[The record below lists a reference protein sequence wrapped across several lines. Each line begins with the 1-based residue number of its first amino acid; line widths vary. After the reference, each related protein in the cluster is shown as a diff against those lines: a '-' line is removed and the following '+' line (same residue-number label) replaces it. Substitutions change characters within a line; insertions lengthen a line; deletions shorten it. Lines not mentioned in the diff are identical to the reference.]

1 LLNRFNKKWL
11 IVLTSLLLVTA
22 IGFTACS
29 SAATT
34 TTSTQPTSTTQ
45 SISKTTTTSAPVQT
59 TSTTTTF
66 APITSTT
73 TQPTSTTSTTTTV
86 ITSTTAPA
94 TTSTSSLPIVAL
106 NGAGGTFPAPL
117 YTSWFATYAKLT
129 GVQVNYQA
137 VGSGAGI
144 TAITNNTVDFG
155 ASDAIMT
162 SAQVTAAQ
170 ASNGTLLT
178 IPTTMGAVAIIYN
191 ISGLGNYQLK
201 LSGNVL
207 AGIYLKTI
215 STWDDPAIVALNPGA
230 NLPHSA
236 IAVVHRSDSSGT
248 SYIFTNYLAQV
259 SKQWSTQVGVATAV
273 NWPGDVGGSGSAGVS
288 AYVQDLTGSIGYVE
302 LAYAVQNNIAVAQMQ
317 NSSGAFITP
326 SVASASAAADG
337 VTLPANMLVMITNS
351 SNPTAY
357 PITGFTWL
365 LVYQNQKD
373 QVKGQEL
380 VNLLWWILTS
390 AQQYNNAL
398 TYPSLPASAV
408 TIAEAEV
415 NSMTYNGQPLHHN

>member
-1 LLNRFNKKWL
+1 MLKRFNKKWI

-22 IGFTACS
+22 IVFTACS
-29 SAATT
+29 SATTTTTTQPSSTTQAISTTTPTT
-34 TTSTQPTSTTQ
+34 TTS
-45 SISKTTTTSAPVQT
+45 SIT
-59 TSTTTTF
+59 TSTTTTLI
-66 APITSTT
+66 PTSTT
-73 TQPTSTTSTTTTV
+73 TQPTSTTTTPV
-86 ITSTTAPA
+86 ITSTTSQV
-94 TTSTSSLPIVAL
+94 TTTTSSLPIVAL

-170 ASNGTLLT
+170 AANGTLLT

-201 LSGNVL
+201 LTGNVL
-207 AGIYLKTI
+207 AGIYLKSIT
-215 STWDDPAIVALNPGA
+215 TWDDPAIVALNPGA

-317 NSSGAFITP
+317 NSSGTFITP

-365 LVYQNQKD
+365 LVYQNQTN

-380 VNLLWWILTS
+380 VNLLWWILTR
-390 AQQYNNAL
+390 AQTNNNAL
-398 TYPSLPASAV
+398 TYPQLPASAI
-408 TIAEAEV
+408 TIAEAQV
-415 NSMTYNGQPLHHN
+415 NSITYNGQALHHN